1 MNNRLAPAAGAF
13 CPNQRCEA
21 HGKLSEEEEG
31 NTIIKFGKSTT
42 GVQRYRCKLCGGTFT
57 ATKGTL
63 FYRRRTPKK
72 EILQT
77 LALLAEGVRISS
89 IARAKGIKADTIL
102 AWLREAALHAG
113 RVEDALLKEYRLSR
127 AQIDGLWAYVG
138 HKGKKGTT
146 TTTTTTRASGRAS
159 SGVAR

>member
-1 MNNRLAPAAGAF
+1 MTNQLVPTGAF

-21 HGKLSEEEEG
+21 HGKLSEKG
-31 NTIIKFGKSTT
+31 NIIIIIIIIKFGRTNT

-57 ATKGTL
+57 ATRGTL
-63 FYRRRTPKK
+63 FYRRQTPSK
-72 EILQT
+72 EILET

-102 AWLREAALHAG
+102 AWLREAALHAQ
-113 RVEDALLKEYRLSR
+113 RLEDVLLGEYRLSR
-127 AQIDGLWAYVG
+127 AQIDGLWTYVG
-138 HKGKKGTT
+138 HKGEKGATK
-146 TTTTTTRASGRAS
+146 RASGRAS

>member
-1 MNNRLAPAAGAF
+1 MTNQLAPAAGTF

-21 HGKLSEEEEG
+21 HGKLSEEEESH
-31 NTIIKFGKSTT
+31 IIKFGKTNT
-42 GVQRYRCKLCGGTFT
+42 GLQRYQCKLCRGTFA
-57 ATKGTL
+57 ATRGTL
-63 FYRRRTPKK
+63 FYRRQTPRK

-113 RVEDALLKEYRLSR
+113 RVEDALLSKYRVSR

-146 TTTTTTRASGRAS
+146 TTTTRASGRAS